1 MFARDNCM
9 TPQVRKAL
17 TALTALCATLACAFA
32 LSAALFASQADAAQN
47 TADAQA
53 QPAYQLGSVQ
63 AESPISAAATN
74 PSKAQIKAF
83 KKASADFAL
92 DLFGKSV
99 AAKGANA
106 NVTVAPLSVL
116 TALAM
121 TTNGASGKTAKQLRT
136 VLADGASASVLCQNL
151 NWYNGQLVNVEK
163 ARISS
168 ANAIWYHNAGS
179 LVMNPSFLEANKT
192 LLGAEIRPAN
202 FSAPSTV
209 TEINSWVAQKTNDM
223 IQKLVDGLDADSRIA
238 IVNALYFDAEWK
250 NPYEEGDVR
259 TAKFTN
265 AKGKKRTVK
274 MMHSTESRYIKGKGV
289 TGFIRPYAEGYSY
302 VALLPSKGT
311 NAKKFARSLTGSQFR
326 KLVSSAKPAH
336 VRAGIPKYTVS
347 YANDNMAK
355 QLKSMGVKLAFNPL
369 KADFSLMGT
378 DPLGKLY
385 IDQVIHKTKV
395 EVDERGTKASAVTG
409 VMMKASTAIMPAKV
423 KTVILNRPFVYA
435 IIDNATQ
442 LPVFIGT
449 VSDVK

>member
-1 MFARDNCM
+1 MLIRDDFTTLQM
-9 TPQVRKAL
+9 RSAL
-17 TALTALCATLACAFA
+17 AAMATLCATMACAFA
-32 LSAALFASQADAAQN
+32 FSATLVASQAYAAQD
-47 TADAQA
+47 TASTQA
-53 QPAYQLGSVQ
+53 QPTYQLGSVK
-63 AESPISAAATN
+63 AESSVSAAATT

-136 VLADGASASVLCQNL
+136 VLANGASASVLCQNL

-179 LVMNPSFLEANKT
+179 LVMNPSFLENNKA
-192 LLGAEIRPAN
+192 LLGAEIRPAD
-202 FSAPSTV
+202 FSTPNTV
-209 TEINSWVAQKTNDM
+209 AEINGWVAQKTNNM
-223 IQKLVDGLDADSRIA
+223 IQKLIDILDADSRIA

-250 NPYEEGDVR
+250 KPYEEGDVR

-274 MMHSTESRYIKGKGV
+274 MMHSTENRFIKGKNV

-311 NAKKFARSLTGSQFR
+311 NAKKFAQGLTGAQFR

-347 YANDNMAK
+347 YTNDNMAK
-355 QLKSMGVKLAFNPL
+355 QLKSMGIKLAFNPL

-378 DPLGKLY
+378 DPLGRLY

-395 EVDERGTKASAVTG
+395 EVDERGTKASAATG
-409 VMMKASTAIMPAKV
+409 VMMKAATAIMPTKV